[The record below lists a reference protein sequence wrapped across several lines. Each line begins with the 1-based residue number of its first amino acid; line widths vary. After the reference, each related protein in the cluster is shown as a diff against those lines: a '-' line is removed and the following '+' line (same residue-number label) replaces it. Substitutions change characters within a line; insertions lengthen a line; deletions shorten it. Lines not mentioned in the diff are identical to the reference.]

1 MTQYYVSLFLI
12 LFVLY
17 LVMSDII
24 EEEVETEEIE
34 PSRNHINT
42 DEIKSMFEAAR
53 VAKQKQLE

>member
-1 MTQYYVSLFLI
+1 
-12 LFVLY
+12 LFVLF

-53 VAKQKQLE
+53 IAKQKQLEQRRKQIA